1 MYREADDRTASARG
15 TPKAGPDPPPR
26 DRRFDKD
33 KRPRLNVAVI
43 LLGAAAVLVFDTIGS
58 LASRHFGFAYSRLM
72 AGSFAIYSA
81 AGFAAN
87 AGGWLGH

>member
-1 MYREADDRTASARG
+1 
-15 TPKAGPDPPPR
+15 
-26 DRRFDKD
+26 
-33 KRPRLNVAVI
+33 VAVI

-87 AGGWLGH
+87 AGGWLRALSSATVPARNGAAVLLLLRAS